1 MGDVPATPAPAP
13 ARFGEFALADG
24 RTLAYAEVG
33 PDSGRPV
40 LFLAGAGTGR
50 SMTFGDAELEGR
62 GIRLITVDRP
72 GLGASTHDPA
82 KTFASVA
89 ADLADLLGHLGV
101 ERPRVVANS
110 QGAPFGLAL
119 ALDGVA
125 ADLVLVSPADEV
137 AHPDV
142 RAHLPDHLRRLVDA
156 AAEDPDGVRRHLETF
171 TPEAMFDLVMSTVP
185 DSDRPVYGDPRFAS
199 RYRVALEEGF
209 AQGAAGYALDTL
221 LAMRPWGLPL
231 ERIEVPVAVC
241 FGADDEVH
249 SPDRGETLARRIT
262 GSARTVVDGVGGSL
276 LWARPDVAL
285 D

>member
-1 MGDVPATPAPAP
+1 MPTEPAP
-13 ARFGEFALADG
+13 ARLGEIVLADA
-24 RTLAYAEVG
+24 RTLAYAEHG
-33 PDSGRPV
+33 PADGRPV

-50 SMTFGDAELEGR
+50 SMTFGDAELERR

-89 ADLADLLGHLGV
+89 TDLAELLRRLGV

-119 ALDGVA
+119 ALAGA
-125 ADLVLVSPADEV
+125 AAELVLVSPADEV
-137 AHPDV
+137 AHPEV
-142 RAHLPDHLRRLVDA
+142 RAQLPDHLRQLVDA

-171 TPEAMFDLVMSTVP
+171 TPGAMFDLVMSNVP
-185 DSDRPVYGDPRFAS
+185 DSDRPVYGDARFAS
-199 RYRVALEEGF
+199 RYRLALEEGF

-221 LAMRPWGLPL
+221 LAMRAWGLPL
-231 ERIEVPVAVC
+231 ERLEVPVAIR
-241 FGADDEVH
+241 FGEDDEVH
-249 SPDRGETLARRIT
+249 SPDRGETLARRIP
-262 GSARTVVDGVGGSL
+262 GAERTVVAGVGGSL
-276 LWARPDVAL
+276 LWARPEVAL

>member
-1 MGDVPATPAPAP
+1 MPTDSAP
-13 ARFGEFALADG
+13 ARLGEIVLPDG
-24 RTLAYAEVG
+24 RTLAYAESG
-33 PDSGRPV
+33 PDDGRPV

-50 SMTFGDAELEGR
+50 SMTFGDAELERR

-89 ADLADLLGHLGV
+89 ADLAELLQLLGV

-119 ALDGVA
+119 ALAGAV

-137 AHPDV
+137 AHPEV
-142 RAHLPDHLRRLVDA
+142 RVQLPDPLGQLVDA

-171 TPEAMFDLVMSTVP
+171 TPGAMSDLVMSNAP
-185 DSDRPVYGDPRFAS
+185 DSDRPVYGDARFAS
-199 RYRVALEEGF
+199 RYRLALEEGF

-221 LAMRPWGLPL
+221 LAMRAWGLPL
-231 ERIEVPVAVC
+231 ERLEVPVAIR
-241 FGADDEVH
+241 FGEDDEVH
-249 SPDRGETLARRIT
+249 SPDRGETLARRIP
-262 GSARTVVDGVGGSL
+262 GAERTVVAGVGGSL
-276 LWARPDVAL
+276 LWARPEVAL

>member
-1 MGDVPATPAPAP
+1 MPTDPAPT
-13 ARFGEFALADG
+13 RLGEIVLADG
-24 RTLAYAEVG
+24 RTLAYAESG
-33 PDSGRPV
+33 PVDGRPV
-40 LFLAGAGTGR
+40 LFVAGAGTGR
-50 SMTFGDAELEGR
+50 SMTFGDAELERR

-89 ADLADLLGHLGV
+89 ADLAELLRRLGV

-119 ALDGVA
+119 ALAGDA

-137 AHPDV
+137 AHPGV
-142 RAHLPDHLRRLVDA
+142 RAQLPDHLRQLVDA
-156 AAEDPDGVRRHLETF
+156 AAEDPDDVRRHLETF
-171 TPEAMFDLVMSTVP
+171 TPGAMFDLVMSNVP

-221 LAMRPWGLPL
+221 RAMRAWGLPL
-231 ERIEVPVAVC
+231 ERIEVPVAIR
-241 FGADDEVH
+241 FGEDDEAH
-249 SPDRGETLARRIT
+249 SPDRGEILASRMP
-262 GSARTVVDGVGGSL
+262 GAERTVVAGVGGSL
-276 LWARPDVAL
+276 LWAHPEVAL